1 SAGDV
6 VNTVTAAPVTATGAT
21 AHADATVTVTTH
33 ADLSIVKERTSAAT
47 ADAGTAV
54 AYDVTVHNDGPSD
67 AQRASWTDTAPSG
80 MTITRVTTDDAGWE
94 QGADVTTWTT
104 DTFPAGA
111 TTVFHVTA
119 TIASGAPAGTLRNTA
134 TVSSATDDPV
144 AGNDSSSADVEVT
157 THAALGLVKTPVA
170 KVGDTT
176 AAGTVTAGTDQ
187 VWLLQVRNAGPSDA
201 QPATVVTDDLPTGLT
216 FRAASGSG
224 WTCDATTTP
233 GTVVCDLATTV
244 VAGEDA
250 PALWLTTA
258 VSSGFTPDTLVNTAR
273 VTGSG
278 TPTAPGTNRGAAS
291 TITVDQVANVAIALG
306 HRGTAV
312 IGTDLPETVQVRNA
326 GSSDAQHVTATYTLP
341 RGLTY
346 VSTEADR
353 AWTVTDVTRNRD
365 GSTTVTF
372 ALAGSLPAGTL
383 APVITVHQE
392 PTAAAYPGVEP
403 TATVTTST
411 TETTLADNDASD
423 DLAVAPASA
432 LSVTKTHTGQLVR
445 GQTVG
450 YTVTVRNAGRT
461 EDPGPVVVT
470 DRLPAGLTF
479 VSVDDRAGT
488 CVTGQTVRCTLSEP
502 LPVGGEVAFQ
512 LTVRVATDAPDRIT
526 NTATVASGTTQVT
539 PSGATAL
546 PGDPMRASDPAPVR
560 PAPEARALAF
570 TGAAGLGIGAL
581 IAILAMTAGG
591 VLLVLRRR
599 RRA

>member
-1 SAGDV
+1 
-6 VNTVTAAPVTATGAT
+6 
-21 AHADATVTVTTH
+21 
-33 ADLSIVKERTSAAT
+33 
-47 ADAGTAV
+47 
-54 AYDVTVHNDGPSD
+54 
-67 AQRASWTDTAPSG
+67 
-80 MTITRVTTDDAGWE
+80 M
-94 QGADVTTWTT
+94 
-104 DTFPAGA
+104 
-111 TTVFHVTA
+111 
-119 TIASGAPAGTLRNTA
+119 
-134 TVSSATDDPV
+134 
-144 AGNDSSSADVEVT
+144 
-157 THAALGLVKTPVA
+157 
-170 KVGDTT
+170 
-176 AAGTVTAGTDQ
+176 
-187 VWLLQVRNAGPSDA
+187 
-201 QPATVVTDDLPTGLT
+201 
-216 FRAASGSG
+216 
-224 WTCDATTTP
+224 
-233 GTVVCDLATTV
+233 
-244 VAGEDA
+244 
-250 PALWLTTA
+250 
-258 VSSGFTPDTLVNTAR
+258 
-273 VTGSG
+273 
-278 TPTAPGTNRGAAS
+278 
-291 TITVDQVANVAIALG
+291 
-306 HRGTAV
+306 
-312 IGTDLPETVQVRNA
+312 
-326 GSSDAQHVTATYTLP
+326 
-341 RGLTY
+341 
-346 VSTEADR
+346 STEADR

-512 LTVRVATDAPDRIT
+512 LTVRVATDAPDHIT

-539 PSGATAL
+539 PAGATAL